1 MGLVRLYTEEEIDYL
16 WLAIED
22 KESNYEDVAA
32 LLGRTVC
39 GVKGKV
45 WKLTNGTNKGG
56 LVRRPWTPDEIDK
69 LRQLYPIL
77 PMEDVCERLGRTKSA
92 IKTQVVRLGI
102 RKHEMIYRD
111 EDEIRYLAEQGLSYR
126 EIAERTGGTVKNLRN
141 YAYKHGIKVQPE
153 KRSDNHPW
161 RLDAEK
167 IFAQKERWRKEHL
180 EETDERR

>member
-69 LRQLYPIL
+69 LRQLYP
-77 PMEDVCERLGRTKSA
+77 
-92 IKTQVVRLGI
+92 
-102 RKHEMIYRD
+102 
-111 EDEIRYLAEQGLSYR
+111 
-126 EIAERTGGTVKNLRN
+126 
-141 YAYKHGIKVQPE
+141 
-153 KRSDNHPW
+153 
-161 RLDAEK
+161 
-167 IFAQKERWRKEHL
+167 
-180 EETDERR
+180 